1 MKEDKTKPFRL
12 VKYFTYTSLTVIF
25 LGIMILSFMNTL
37 WANAMHLKK
46 SEAYAQLLIENLNHQ
61 VFLQFVIPTALK
73 FGKIQLR
80 NKEQF
85 ERLDEI
91 VKGTFHSFKVETVT
105 IYDIQ
110 NVVSYSFDPEL
121 IGKEDIGGPEY
132 YEALEG
138 NPTSTLEHDDSGII
152 ETLLGVPKKSK
163 LITFAPLRAEK
174 PLSQISGPVLGV
186 VEIVQDLSEDYKTTF
201 SFQVRIILTCTAVMG
216 TLFCILIWVVNR
228 GEGIIRQRNMEE
240 LRLKEQLGRAEKLS
254 ALGEMIAGISHE
266 IRNPLGII
274 RSSAELLKKKMAKI
288 DPSNAIPDI
297 IVEEATRLNNII
309 TDFLGFAKPRTPNLS
324 VCGIED
330 IIEKNLNF
338 LASQLEEQG
347 HRIERDYAPNLPKMA
362 ADADMMYQ
370 AFLNILINA
379 MQSMPD
385 GGLIRIK
392 TGLTDESIIIIFE
405 DEGPGIPED
414 ILPKIWD
421 PFFSTKEKGTGLGL
435 GIVKNIIEAHKGKVR
450 IANCPKY
457 GTQVVVELRQN
468 FYQNQQLG
476 AV

>member
-1 MKEDKTKPFRL
+1 MKEDKTKPFWL

-138 NPTSTLEHDDSGII
+138 NPTSTLDHEDSSVIAI
-152 ETLLGVPKKSK
+152 LLGMPPKSK

-201 SFQVRIILTCTAVMG
+201 SFQIRIILTCTAVMG

-240 LRLKEQLGRAEKLS
+240 LRLKEQLSRAEKFS

-274 RSSAELLKKKMAKI
+274 RSSAELLKKKMAKV

-297 IVEEATRLNNII
+297 IVEEAKRLNNII

-330 IIEKNLNF
+330 IIEKNLTF
-338 LASQLEEQG
+338 LAPQLEEQG
-347 HRIERDYAPNLPKMA
+347 HRIGRDYAPDLPKMA
-362 ADADMMYQ
+362 ADTDMMYQ

-392 TGLTDESIIIIFE
+392 TGLTDESIIIVFE

-435 GIVKNIIEAHKGKVR
+435 GLVKNIIEAHEGKIR
-450 IANCPKY
+450 IANRPEY
-457 GTQVVVELRQN
+457 GTQVIIELRQN
-468 FYQNQQLG
+468 FYQNQ
-476 AV
+476 